1 MKFKFCG
8 LNDCPEWIT
17 SEITFITKI
26 SSIKLRIICNN
37 LISFIIQKTKSI
49 KDIVKT
55 LEDMNFSEEDAN
67 IIVSVL
73 EFIFKNAAK
82 YDVDDL
88 ILNTELQQLGLP
100 QENADSIAKVYKN
113 NREILKKVLRLDIFS
128 FNQITSIDYKINYIL
143 ANNNYNVDSLVFSNP
158 TNEEDEKGYQDLN
171 VKINLNFNLSN
182 GEKFKTTM
190 SKEILGK
197 LINDL
202 ETSADNIKKHKQA

>member
-8 LNDCPEWIT
+8 QNDCPEWIT

-37 LISFIIQKTKSI
+37 LVGYITQKNKSI
-49 KDIVKT
+49 QDIVKI
-55 LEDMNFSEEDAN
+55 LEDMNLSQEEAN
-67 IIVSVL
+67 IIISVL

-88 ILNTELQQLGLP
+88 VLNTELQQLGLP

-113 NREILKKVLRLDIFS
+113 NREVLKTKLMFDIFS
-128 FNQITSIDYKINYIL
+128 FNHVESIDYKINYIL
-143 ANNNYNVDSLVFSNP
+143 ANNYSNVDSLAISSP
-158 TNEEDEKGYQDLN
+158 TEEEEDEKGSRDLN
-171 VKINLNFNLSN
+171 IKINLNFNLSN
-182 GEKFKTTM
+182 GKIFKTTM

-197 LINDL
+197 LDYF
-202 ETSADNIKKHKQA
+202 